1 LPDNPYGLFP
11 LFEEIMSVTSPSPR
25 HLITG
30 AAGFLGSH
38 LSDALLAQGHHVTG
52 VDSFITGSPENIAHL
67 QGNKGF
73 EFIEHDLTTGL
84 PERIAEQASARASKR
99 FDRIWHLASPAS
111 PVGYVKHQVQ
121 TLKVNSTAAMELLEL
136 AEAHKA
142 RIFVA
147 STSECYGDPLE
158 HPQKETYW
166 GHVNSIGMRSMY
178 DEAKRFMEA
187 ATMAYHRE
195 RGVDTRIVRIFN
207 TYGPRL
213 AMNDGRVVV
222 AFITQALRGE
232 PLTVQ
237 GEGLQTRSLCFVED
251 EIRGF
256 LALME
261 SDYHLPVNV
270 GNPDEV
276 TMLELA
282 KEIRELC
289 GSKSEI
295 VHTPLPP
302 DDPKQR
308 CPDISLARKLLGWEP
323 RVARVEGLRRTIE
336 FYRERVISGDGKGK

>member
-1 LPDNPYGLFP
+1 MN
-11 LFEEIMSVTSPSPR
+11 I
-25 HLITG
+25 LITG

-38 LSDALLAQGHHVTG
+38 LTDSLIAQGHRITG
-52 VDSFITGSPENIAHL
+52 VDSFITGSKDNVAHL
-67 QGNKGF
+67 AGNPNFKLLH
-73 EFIEHDLTTGL
+73 HDLVNPL
-84 PERIAEQASARASKR
+84 PDEITKQKW
-99 FDRIWHLASPAS
+99 DRIWHMASPAS
-111 PVGYVKHQVQ
+111 PVGYVKHQIT
-121 TLKVNSTAAMELLEL
+121 TLKVNATATMALMEL
-136 AEAHKA
+136 AERDHA

-158 HPQKETYW
+158 HPQRESYW
-166 GHVNSIGMRSMY
+166 GHVNPIGMRSMY
-178 DEAKRFMEA
+178 DEAKRFMES

-213 AMNDGRVVV
+213 AQDDGRVVV
-222 AFITQALRGE
+222 AFITQALRGQ

-237 GEGLQTRSLCFVED
+237 GNGQQTRSLCYVED

-261 SDYHLPVNV
+261 SDYYLPVNI

-282 KEIRELC
+282 IEIRDLC
-289 GSKSEI
+289 NSKSEI
-295 VHTPLPP
+295 IHTPLPP

-308 CPDISLARKLLGWEP
+308 CPDITLAKKLLNWQPTIP
-323 RVARVEGLRRTIE
+323 RKEGLRRTIE
-336 FYRERVISGDGKGK
+336 FYRKKLGL